1 MCVNV
6 TGDAQTVQNA
16 AMGHHSINMPGN
28 VTGTQ
33 KVCLEKTTKKW
44 QQSNRTD
51 SVSLCE
57 YNMRKNSS
65 FLFLSASVRRRSPCP
80 DSGWWC
86 ANQFFSYLAVSNTD
100 TRFGTVIYFWSTD
113 SPLTH
118 IVAGCSVIA
127 SVLREESID
136 SSLPGWGGGAVG
148 LWVCCGAGVRLTG
161 SFLSRWSEKIA

>member
-1 MCVNV
+1 MSPGHKKYVYRKPQRNDNNQIDQIVCLCVNI
-6 TGDAQTVQNA
+6 TW
-16 AMGHHSINMPGN
+16 
-28 VTGTQ
+28 
-33 KVCLEKTTKKW
+33 E
-44 QQSNRTD
+44 
-51 SVSLCE
+51 
-57 YNMRKNSS
+57 KNSS
-65 FLFLSASVRRRSPCP
+65 FLFLSASVRRCSPCP

-118 IVAGCSVIA
+118 IVAGYSVIA

-148 LWVCCGAGVRLTG
+148 LWVCCGAGVRLTA